1 MGFEQMLTIWQSGLW
16 GTSTDLQEFLDERG
30 LRTLLFTG
38 VNTDQCV
45 SGTLT
50 DAFSKGYDCILLS
63 DGAGTTSPQFAQECI
78 EFNAAGT
85 YGFVSDCKN
94 LFEAVVGT

>member
-1 MGFEQMLTIWQSGLW
+1 MW
-16 GTSTDLQEFLDERG
+16 GASTDLQEFLDQKG
-30 LRTLLFTG
+30 LRSLLFAG

-63 DGAGTTSPQFAQECI
+63 DGAGTTSPEYAQQCI
-78 EFNAAGT
+78 EYNAART
-85 YGFVSDCKN
+85 YGFVSDCKS
-94 LFEAVVGT
+94 LAEAVENMQI